1 MSLGVCLPGGG
12 AKGAFQAGVLEAL
25 YNRGIK
31 KYDSY
36 ACTSIG
42 AMNGYYLYTENVDK
56 MKKMWISEKNLCGE
70 KYFIRERS

>member
-31 KYDSY
+31 NYKKYMLKGINNFRICRMSR
-36 ACTSIG
+36 I
-42 AMNGYYLYTENVDK
+42 ML
-56 MKKMWISEKNLCGE
+56 
-70 KYFIRERS
+70 

>member
-36 ACTSIG
+36 AI
-42 AMNGYYLYTENVDK
+42 V
-56 MKKMWISEKNLCGE
+56 ISGPFTATTVPVPNLG
-70 KYFIRERS
+70 

>member
-25 YNRGIK
+25 YDRGIK

-36 ACTSIG
+36 NDLQS
-42 AMNGYYLYTENVDK
+42 YKVFL
-56 MKKMWISEKNLCGE
+56 S
-70 KYFIRERS
+70 

>member
-31 KYDSY
+31 NFGKSNIR
-36 ACTSIG
+36 CRRTSGKLRI
-42 AMNGYYLYTENVDK
+42 
-56 MKKMWISEKNLCGE
+56 
-70 KYFIRERS
+70 